1 MLPEQH
7 DILFSF
13 VAILFAVF
21 AVFVFGNVVTHCRE
35 REGINTNLW
44 GGVFGIFA
52 VTCFLMT
59 VHMFDL
65 VQKDQLIFFFSTYL
79 WVVILMLLVWGVF
92 FKSNK
97 IESQSPPIIRGF
109 FFWTTVS
116 LLLAG
121 YTNWL
126 PQQRSDPPPKEAAVV
141 GDLTMEEFAEMGR
154 VIIFGAKQ
162 VAGQKSIGKGQCPL
176 CHTFDPGDNIGRC
189 PNLFGVEKRSHDRV
203 KEERYK
209 TSPVAIGE
217 TEPAAGIV
225 KGKYDEVP
233 DEYKRQHGP
242 DELTGED
249 YIRESLMC
257 PTCYV
262 VEGYG
267 KDNDTKS
274 PMPVITKPPISLS
287 RTEVN
292 AVIAYLQSKDTP
304 GEFASVTVP
313 LPQDDAGNTGGG
325 DAAAEAD
332 SGGDEDAPVFVT
344 GKEDIQTMIN
354 TLGCPL
360 CHTIPG
366 VEGAM
371 GTLGPVLHEKT
382 NAPNRIKD
390 PNYKGKA
397 TNTKEYVRESILN
410 PGAYVVFNE
419 EAGESFPDG
428 LMPTTF
434 SEMLSV
440 QALDKLVD
448 FISQTEAPAGS

>member
-13 VAILFAVF
+13 IAILFAVF
-21 AVFVFGNVVTHCRE
+21 GIFVFGNVIQNCRE
-35 REGINTNLW
+35 REGLNIKFW
-44 GGVFGIFA
+44 GGIFGAFA
-52 VTCFLMT
+52 IGCFLMT
-59 VHMFDL
+59 VHMFDP
-65 VQKDQLIFFFSTYL
+65 VQAEQLKFFFSTYIL
-79 WVVILMLLVWGVF
+79 VVLLMLFFWGVF

-97 IESQSPPIIRGF
+97 IEGQSPPIIRGF
-109 FFWTTVS
+109 FFWCTVS

-126 PQQRSDPPPKEAAVV
+126 PQQRSDPPPKEAAIV

-176 CHTFDPGDNIGRC
+176 CHTFDPGDNMGRC
-189 PNLFGVEKRSHDRV
+189 PNLFGVEERSHKRV
-203 KEERYK
+203 KEDRYA
-209 TSPVAIGE
+209 TSPMAIGE
-217 TEPAAGIV
+217 LEPASGIV
-225 KGKYDEVP
+225 KGVP
-233 DEYKRQHGP
+233 NDIPEEYRREHGP

-249 YIRESLMC
+249 YLRESLMC

-262 VEGYG
+262 VTGFG
-267 KDNDTKS
+267 KDGDTKS
-274 PMPVITKPPISLS
+274 PMPVIVKPPISLS
-287 RTEVN
+287 RVEVN
-292 AVIAYLQSKDTP
+292 AVVAYLQSKETP

-313 LPQDDAGNTGGG
+313 LPQDDAGNTGG
-325 DAAAEAD
+325 AIAEAPAE
-332 SGGDEDAPVFVT
+332 DEDRPVFVT
-344 GKEDIQTMIN
+344 GNEDIQAMIN

-371 GTLGPVLHEKT
+371 GELGPKLHEKI

-419 EAGESFPDG
+419 EAGEAFPDG

-434 SEMLSV
+434 GEMLSV
-440 QALDKLVD
+440 SALDKLVD

>member
-13 VAILFAVF
+13 IAILFAVF
-21 AVFVFGNVVTHCRE
+21 GIFVFGNVIQNCRE
-35 REGINTNLW
+35 REGLNTKFW
-44 GGVFGIFA
+44 GGIFGAFA
-52 VTCFLMT
+52 IGCFLMT

-65 VQKDQLIFFFSTYL
+65 VQADQLKFFFSTYIL
-79 WVVILMLLVWGVF
+79 VVLMMLFFWGVF

-97 IESQSPPIIRGF
+97 IEGQSPPIIRGF
-109 FFWTTVS
+109 FFWCTVS

-126 PQQRSDPPPKEAAVV
+126 PQQRSDPPPKEAAIV

-176 CHTFDPGDNIGRC
+176 CHTFDPGDNMGRC
-189 PNLFGVEKRSHDRV
+189 PNLFGVEERSHKRV
-203 KEERYK
+203 KEDRYA
-209 TSPVAIGE
+209 TSPMAIGE
-217 TEPAAGIV
+217 LEPASGIV
-225 KGKYDEVP
+225 KGVP
-233 DEYKRQHGP
+233 NDIPEEYRRQHGP

-249 YIRESLMC
+249 YLRESLMC

-262 VEGYG
+262 VTGFG
-267 KDNDTKS
+267 KDGDTKS
-274 PMPVITKPPISLS
+274 PMPVIVKPPISLS
-287 RTEVN
+287 RVEVN
-292 AVIAYLQSKDTP
+292 AVVAYLQSKDTP

-313 LPQDDAGNTGGG
+313 LPQDDAGNTGG
-325 DAAAEAD
+325 AIAEAPAE
-332 SGGDEDAPVFVT
+332 DEDRPVFVT
-344 GKEDIQTMIN
+344 GNEDIQAMIN

-371 GTLGPVLHEKT
+371 GELGPKLHEKI

-419 EAGESFPDG
+419 EAGEAFPDG

-434 SEMLSV
+434 GEMLSV
-440 QALDKLVD
+440 SALDKLVD

>member
-13 VAILFAVF
+13 LAIVFAVF
-21 AVFVFGNVVTHCRE
+21 GIFVFGNVIQNCRE
-35 REGINTNLW
+35 REVPSAKMW
-44 GGVFGIFA
+44 GGIFGIFA
-52 VTCFLMT
+52 IGSFLMT
-59 VHMFDL
+59 VHMFSL
-65 VQKDQLIFFFSTYL
+65 VQADQLKFFFGTYL
-79 WVVILMLLVWGVF
+79 WAIFAILLTWGVF
-92 FKSNK
+92 FKS
-97 IESQSPPIIRGF
+97 IGSQSPPIIRGF

-116 LLLAG
+116 VLLAG

-141 GDLTMEEFAEMGR
+141 GDVTMEEFAEMGR

-176 CHTFDPGDNIGRC
+176 CHTFDPGDHMGRC
-189 PNLFGVEKRSHDRV
+189 PNLFGVEKRSHDRI
-203 KEERYK
+203 KEDRYLNEPMK
-209 TSPVAIGE
+209 VGE
-217 TEPAAGIV
+217 LEPASGIV
-225 KGKYDEVP
+225 KGKWDEVP
-233 DEYKRQHGP
+233 EEYRRQNGP
-242 DELTGED
+242 DEFIGED
-249 YIRESLMC
+249 YIRESVMC

-262 VEGYG
+262 VKTFG
-267 KDNDTKS
+267 KAGDTKS
-274 PMPVITKPPISLS
+274 PMPVIVKPPISLS
-287 RTEVN
+287 RVEVN

-304 GEFASVTVP
+304 GEYASVTVP
-313 LPQDDAGNTGGG
+313 LPQDDAGNTGG
-325 DAAAEAD
+325 AIVED
-332 SGGDEDAPVFVT
+332 SGDDEEGPVFVT
-344 GKEDIQTMIN
+344 GNEDIQAMIN

-366 VEGAM
+366 IEGAM
-371 GTLGPVLHEKT
+371 GELGPVLHEKI
-382 NAPNRIKD
+382 NAPKRIKD

-397 TNTKEYVRESILN
+397 KNTREYVRESILD

-434 SEMLSV
+434 AEQLSIK
-440 QALDKLVD
+440 ALDKIVD

>member
-13 VAILFAVF
+13 LAIVFAVF
-21 AVFVFGNVVTHCRE
+21 GIFVFGNVVQNCRE
-35 REGINTNLW
+35 RELSGSKMWAGL
-44 GGVFGIFA
+44 FGIFA
-52 VTCFLMT
+52 IASFMMT
-59 VHMFDL
+59 VHMFSL
-65 VQKDQLIFFFSTYL
+65 NQGDQLSFFFSTYL
-79 WVVILMLLVWGVF
+79 WAIILLLLVWGVF
-92 FKSNK
+92 FKSNN
-97 IESQSPPIIRGF
+97 IEGQSPPIIRGF

-116 LLLAG
+116 VLLAG

-141 GDLTMEEFAEMGR
+141 GDVTMEEFAEMGR

-176 CHTFDPGDNIGRC
+176 CHDFDAGAHIGRC
-189 PNLFGVEKRSHDRV
+189 PNLFGVEKRSHTRV
-203 KEERYK
+203 KEDRYK
-209 TSPVAIGE
+209 TSPMAIGE
-217 TEPAAGIV
+217 LEPSAGIV
-225 KGKYDEVP
+225 KGKYDEIP
-233 DEYKRQHGP
+233 EEYRRQHGP
-242 DELTGED
+242 DELIGED

-257 PTCYV
+257 PSCYV
-262 VEGYG
+262 VEGFG
-267 KDNDTKS
+267 GSGDTKS

-287 RTEVN
+287 RVEVN

-304 GEFASVTVP
+304 GEFAAVTVP
-313 LPQDDAGNTGGG
+313 LPQDDAGNTGG
-325 DAAAEAD
+325 AVVEEE
-332 SGGDEDAPVFVT
+332 SGGDEDRPVFVT
-344 GKEDIQTMIN
+344 GTEDIQAMIN

-366 VEGAM
+366 VEGAV
-371 GTLGPVLHEKT
+371 GELGPKLHEKT

-397 TNTKEYVRESILN
+397 KNTKEYVRESILQ
-410 PGAYVVFNE
+410 PSAYVVFNE

-434 SEMLSV
+434 GQMLSV
-440 QALDKLVD
+440 EALDKLVD

>member
-13 VAILFAVF
+13 IAILFAVF
-21 AVFVFGNVVTHCRE
+21 GIFVFGNVIQNCRE
-35 REGINTNLW
+35 REGLNIKFW
-44 GGVFGIFA
+44 GGIFGAFA
-52 VTCFLMT
+52 IGCFLMT

-65 VQKDQLIFFFSTYL
+65 VQADQLKFFFSTYIL
-79 WVVILMLLVWGVF
+79 VVLMMLFFWGVF

-97 IESQSPPIIRGF
+97 IEGQSPPIIRGF
-109 FFWTTVS
+109 FFWCTVS

-126 PQQRSDPPPKEAAVV
+126 PQQRSDPPPKEAAIV

-176 CHTFDPGDNIGRC
+176 CHTFDPGDNMGRC
-189 PNLFGVEKRSHDRV
+189 PNLFGVEERSHKRV
-203 KEERYK
+203 KEDRYA
-209 TSPVAIGE
+209 TSPMAIGE
-217 TEPAAGIV
+217 LEPASGIV
-225 KGKYDEVP
+225 KGVP
-233 DEYKRQHGP
+233 NDIPEEYRREHGP

-249 YIRESLMC
+249 YLRESLMC

-262 VEGYG
+262 VTGFG
-267 KDNDTKS
+267 KDGDTKS
-274 PMPVITKPPISLS
+274 PMPVIVKPPISLS
-287 RTEVN
+287 RVEVN
-292 AVIAYLQSKDTP
+292 AVVAYLQSKDTP

-313 LPQDDAGNTGGG
+313 LPQDDAGNTGG
-325 DAAAEAD
+325 AIAEAP
-332 SGGDEDAPVFVT
+332 DEDEDRPVFVT
-344 GKEDIQTMIN
+344 GNEDIQAMIN

-366 VEGAM
+366 IEGAM
-371 GTLGPVLHEKT
+371 GELGPVLHEKT

-419 EAGESFPDG
+419 AEGESFPDG

-434 SEMLSV
+434 GEMLSV
-440 QALDKLVD
+440 SALEKVVD
-448 FISQTEAPAGS
+448 FISQTEDPAGS

>member
-13 VAILFAVF
+13 IAILFAVF
-21 AVFVFGNVVTHCRE
+21 GVFVFGNVIQHCRE
-35 REGINTNLW
+35 REGINSNLW
-44 GGVFGIFA
+44 GGIFGVFAI
-52 VTCFLMT
+52 TCFLMT

-65 VQKDQLIFFFSTYL
+65 VQADQLKFFFSTYL
-79 WVVILMLLVWGVF
+79 LVVLLLLFFWGAF

-97 IESQSPPIIRGF
+97 IEGESPPIIRGF
-109 FFWTTVS
+109 FFWCTVS

-176 CHTFDPGDNIGRC
+176 CHTFDPGDNMGRC
-189 PNLFGVEKRSHDRV
+189 PNLFGVEERSHTRIKEDR
-203 KEERYK
+203 YA
-209 TSPVAIGE
+209 TSPMAIGE
-217 TEPAAGIV
+217 VEPASGIV
-225 KGKYDEVP
+225 KGRAADVP
-233 DEYKRQHGP
+233 EEYRRQHGP

-249 YIRESLMC
+249 YLRESLMC

-262 VEGYG
+262 VEGFG
-267 KDNDTKS
+267 KDGDTKS

-287 RTEVN
+287 RVEVN
-292 AVIAYLQSKDTP
+292 AVVAYLQAKDTP
-304 GEFASVTVP
+304 GEFAAVTVP
-313 LPQDDAGNTGGG
+313 LPQDDAGNTGGAVVEE
-325 DAAAEAD
+325 AASDEEA
-332 SGGDEDAPVFVT
+332 PTFVT
-344 GKEDIQTMIN
+344 GKEDIQAMIN
-354 TLGCPL
+354 ILGCPL

-366 VEGAM
+366 VEGAV
-371 GTLGPVLHEKT
+371 GELGPKLYEKT
-382 NAPNRIKD
+382 NAPDRIKD

-410 PGAYVVFNE
+410 PSAYVVFNE
-419 EAGESFPDG
+419 EAGEAFPDG

>member
-13 VAILFAVF
+13 IAILFAVF
-21 AVFVFGNVVTHCRE
+21 GVFVFGNVVQACRE
-35 REGINTNLW
+35 REGLNSKLW
-44 GGVFGIFA
+44 GGIFA
-52 VTCFLMT
+52 AYAIACFLMT

-65 VQKDQLIFFFSTYL
+65 VQAEQLKFFFSTYL
-79 WVVILMLLVWGVF
+79 WVVVTLLLTWGVF

-97 IESQSPPIIRGF
+97 IEAQSPPIIRGF

-176 CHTFDPGDNIGRC
+176 CHTFDPGDNMGRC
-189 PNLFGVEKRSHDRV
+189 PNLFGVEERSHKRV
-203 KEERYK
+203 KEDRYAS
-209 TSPVAIGE
+209 SPMAIGE
-217 TEPAAGIV
+217 VEPASGIV
-225 KGKYDEVP
+225 KSKPSEIP
-233 DEYKRQHGP
+233 EEYKRQHGP

-249 YIRESLMC
+249 YLRESLMC

-262 VEGYG
+262 VKGFG

-274 PMPVITKPPISLS
+274 PMPVIVKPPISLS

-292 AVIAYLQSKDTP
+292 AVVAYLQSKDTP

-313 LPQDDAGNTGGG
+313 LPQDDAGNTGG
-325 DAAAEAD
+325 AVVEAPAE
-332 SGGDEDAPVFVT
+332 DEDRPVFVT
-344 GKEDIQTMIN
+344 GKEDIQAMIN

-366 VEGAM
+366 VEGAV
-371 GTLGPVLHEKT
+371 GELGPKLHEKI
-382 NAPNRIKD
+382 NAPKRIKD
-390 PNYKGKA
+390 ANYKGKA

-419 EAGESFPDG
+419 EAGESYPDG

-448 FISQTEAPAGS
+448 FISQTEPPA

>member
-13 VAILFAVF
+13 IAILFAVF
-21 AVFVFGNVVTHCRE
+21 GIFVFGNVIQNCRE
-35 REGINTNLW
+35 REGLNTKFW
-44 GGVFGIFA
+44 GGIFGAFA
-52 VTCFLMT
+52 IGCFLMT

-65 VQKDQLIFFFSTYL
+65 VQADQLKFFFSTYL
-79 WVVILMLLVWGVF
+79 LVVLVMLFSWGVF

-109 FFWTTVS
+109 FFWCTVS

-176 CHTFDPGDNIGRC
+176 CHTFDPGDNMGRC
-189 PNLFGVEKRSHDRV
+189 PNLFGVEERSHKRV
-203 KEERYK
+203 KEDRYA
-209 TSPVAIGE
+209 TSPMAIGE
-217 TEPAAGIV
+217 LEPASGIV
-225 KGKYDEVP
+225 KGVP
-233 DEYKRQHGP
+233 NDIPEEYRRQHGP

-249 YIRESLMC
+249 YLRESLMC

-262 VEGYG
+262 VTGFG
-267 KDNDTKS
+267 KDGDTKS
-274 PMPVITKPPISLS
+274 PMPVIVKPPISLS
-287 RTEVN
+287 RVEVN
-292 AVIAYLQSKDTP
+292 AVVAYLQSKDTP
-304 GEFASVTVP
+304 GEFAAVTVP
-313 LPQDDAGNTGGG
+313 LPQDDAGNTGG
-325 DAAAEAD
+325 AVAEAPAE
-332 SGGDEDAPVFVT
+332 DEDRPVFVT
-344 GKEDIQTMIN
+344 GKEDIQAMIN

-366 VEGAM
+366 VEGAV
-371 GTLGPVLHEKT
+371 GELGPKLHEKI

-419 EAGESFPDG
+419 EAGEAFPDG

-434 SEMLSV
+434 GEMLSV

-448 FISQTEAPAGS
+448 FISQTEPPA

>member
-13 VAILFAVF
+13 IAILFAGF
-21 AVFVFGNVVTHCRE
+21 GIFVFGNVIQACRE
-35 REGINTNLW
+35 REGLNTTLW
-44 GGVFGIFA
+44 GGIFGAFA
-52 VTCFLMT
+52 LTCFMMT

-65 VQKDQLIFFFSTYL
+65 VQADQLSFFFSTYV
-79 WVVILMLLVWGVF
+79 WVVVLLLLTWGVF

-97 IESQSPPIIRGF
+97 IEGQSPPIIRGM
-109 FFWTTVS
+109 FFWTVVS
-116 LLLAG
+116 LSLAG

-126 PQQRSDPPPKEAAVV
+126 PQQRSDPPPKEAAIV
-141 GDLTMEEFAEMGR
+141 GDVTMEEFAEMGR

-176 CHTFDPGDNIGRC
+176 CHGFDPADHMGRC
-189 PNLFGVEKRSHDRV
+189 PNLFGVEKRSHERV
-203 KEERYK
+203 KEDRYAS
-209 TSPVAIGE
+209 SPIAVGE

-225 KGKYDEVP
+225 KGKYDEIP
-233 DEYKRQHGP
+233 EEYRRQHGP
-242 DELTGED
+242 DEFNGED
-249 YIRESLMC
+249 YIRESMMC

-262 VEGYG
+262 VEGFG
-267 KDNDTKS
+267 GAGDTKS
-274 PMPVITKPPISLS
+274 PMPVIVKPPISLS
-287 RTEVN
+287 RVEVN

-313 LPQDDAGNTGGG
+313 LPQDDAGNTGG
-325 DAAAEAD
+325 AVAEEAVE
-332 SGGDEDAPVFVT
+332 EDDGAIFVT
-344 GKEDIQTMIN
+344 GKEDIQVIIN
-354 TLGCPL
+354 KLGCPL

-366 VEGAM
+366 VEGAV
-371 GTLGPVLHEKT
+371 GELGPKLHEKT

-410 PGAYVVFNE
+410 PSAYVVFDE
-419 EAGESFPDG
+419 VAGEAFPDG

-434 SEMLSV
+434 GEQLSV
-440 QALDKLVD
+440 AALDKLVD

>member
-13 VAILFAVF
+13 LAIVF
-21 AVFVFGNVVTHCRE
+21 AVFGIYVFGNVVQECRE
-35 REGINTNLW
+35 REGSNGKLW
-44 GGVFGIFA
+44 GGVFGAFA
-52 VTCFLMT
+52 VTCFMMT
-59 VHMFDL
+59 VHMFSL
-65 VQKDQLIFFFSTYL
+65 VQADQLAFFFSTYIF
-79 WVVILMLLVWGVF
+79 VVILMLIVWGVF
-92 FKSNK
+92 YKSIG
-97 IESQSPPIIRGF
+97 IEGQSPPIIRGF

-116 LLLAG
+116 VLLAG

-126 PQQRSDPPPKEAAVV
+126 PQQRSDPPPKQAAVV
-141 GDLTMEEFAEMGR
+141 GDVTMEEFAEMGR

-176 CHTFDPGDNIGRC
+176 CHTFDPGDHMGRC
-189 PNLFGVEKRSHDRV
+189 PNLFGVEKRSNDRV
-203 KEERYK
+203 KEDRYAS
-209 TSPVAIGE
+209 SPMAIGE
-217 TEPAAGIV
+217 LEPASGIV
-225 KGKYDEVP
+225 KGKP
-233 DEYKRQHGP
+233 DEIPEEYRRQHGP
-242 DELTGED
+242 EELTGED
-249 YIRESLMC
+249 YLRESLMC

-262 VEGYG
+262 VEGFG
-267 KDNDTKS
+267 KDGDTKS

-287 RTEVN
+287 RVEVN
-292 AVIAYLQSKDTP
+292 AVVAYLQSKDTP
-304 GEFASVTVP
+304 GEFAAVTVP
-313 LPQDDAGNTGGG
+313 LPQDDAGNTGG
-325 DAAAEAD
+325 AVAEESAE
-332 SGGDEDAPVFVT
+332 DEDRPVFVT
-344 GKEDIQTMIN
+344 GTEDIQAMIN

-371 GTLGPVLHEKT
+371 GALGPVLHEKT

-410 PGAYVVFNE
+410 PSAYLVFNE
-419 EAGESFPDG
+419 EAGEAFPDG

-434 SEMLSV
+434 GQMLSV
-440 QALDKLVD
+440 EALDKLVD

>member
-13 VAILFAVF
+13 IAILFAVF
-21 AVFVFGNVVTHCRE
+21 GIFVFGNVIQNCRE
-35 REGINTNLW
+35 REGLNTKFW
-44 GGVFGIFA
+44 GGIFGAFA
-52 VTCFLMT
+52 IGCFLMT

-65 VQKDQLIFFFSTYL
+65 VQADQLKFFFSTYIL
-79 WVVILMLLVWGVF
+79 VVLMMLFFWGVF

-97 IESQSPPIIRGF
+97 IEGQSPPIIRGF
-109 FFWTTVS
+109 FFWCTVS

-126 PQQRSDPPPKEAAVV
+126 PQQRSDPPPKEAALV
-141 GDLTMEEFAEMGR
+141 GDVTMEEFAEMGR

-176 CHTFDPGDNIGRC
+176 CHTFDPADHMGRC
-189 PNLFGVEKRSHDRV
+189 PNLFGVEKRSHDRI
-203 KEERYK
+203 KEDRYA

-217 TEPAAGIV
+217 VEPASGIV
-225 KGKYDEVP
+225 KGKYDEIP
-233 DEYKRQHGP
+233 EEYRRQQGP
-242 DELTGED
+242 DEFIGED
-249 YIRESLMC
+249 YIRESMMC

-262 VEGYG
+262 V
-267 KDNDTKS
+267 KDFGNAGDLKS
-274 PMPVITKPPISLS
+274 PMPVIVKPPVSLS
-287 RTEVN
+287 RVEVN

-304 GEFASVTVP
+304 GEFATVTVP
-313 LPQDDAGNTGGG
+313 LPQDDAGHTGG
-325 DAAAEAD
+325 AVAED
-332 SGGDEDAPVFVT
+332 SSDDEDKPVFVT
-344 GKEDIQTMIN
+344 GTEDIQTMIN

-366 VEGAM
+366 VEGAV
-371 GTLGPVLHEKT
+371 GELGPKLHEKI
-382 NAPNRIKD
+382 NAPMRIKD

-419 EAGESFPDG
+419 AEGELFPDG

-434 SEMLSV
+434 SQMLSV
-440 QALDKLVD
+440 DALDKLVD

>member
-13 VAILFAVF
+13 IAILFAVF
-21 AVFVFGNVVTHCRE
+21 GIFVFGNVIQNCRE
-35 REGINTNLW
+35 REGLNTKFW
-44 GGVFGIFA
+44 GGIFGAFA
-52 VTCFLMT
+52 IGCFLMT

-65 VQKDQLIFFFSTYL
+65 VQADQLKFFFSTYIL
-79 WVVILMLLVWGVF
+79 VVLLMLFSWGVF

-109 FFWTTVS
+109 FFWCTVS

-176 CHTFDPGDNIGRC
+176 CHTFDPGDNMGRC
-189 PNLFGVEKRSHDRV
+189 PNLFGVEERSHKRV
-203 KEERYK
+203 KEDRYAS
-209 TSPVAIGE
+209 SPMAIGE
-217 TEPAAGIV
+217 LEPASGIV
-225 KGKYDEVP
+225 KGVP
-233 DEYKRQHGP
+233 NDIPEEYRRQHGP

-249 YIRESLMC
+249 YLRESLMC

-262 VEGYG
+262 VTGFG
-267 KDNDTKS
+267 KDGDTKS
-274 PMPVITKPPISLS
+274 PMPVIVKPPISLS
-287 RTEVN
+287 RVEVN
-292 AVIAYLQSKDTP
+292 AVVAYLQSKDTP
-304 GEFASVTVP
+304 GEFAAVTVP
-313 LPQDDAGNTGGG
+313 LPQDDAGNTGG
-325 DAAAEAD
+325 AIAEAPAE
-332 SGGDEDAPVFVT
+332 DEDRPVFVT
-344 GKEDIQTMIN
+344 GTEDIQAMIN

-371 GTLGPVLHEKT
+371 GELGPKLHEKV

-434 SEMLSV
+434 GEMLSV
-440 QALDKLVD
+440 SALDKLVD

>member
-13 VAILFAVF
+13 IAIAFAIFAIYVF
-21 AVFVFGNVVTHCRE
+21 ASSIQICRE
-35 REGINTNLW
+35 REGIDTRFW
-44 GGVFGIFA
+44 GTVFGAFA
-52 VTCFLMT
+52 IGAFLMT
-59 VHMFDL
+59 AHMFTL
-65 VQKDQLIFFFSTYL
+65 VQADQLQFFFSTYL
-79 WVVILMLLVWGVF
+79 WAIVVLLMVWGAF
-92 FKSNK
+92 YKSNK
-97 IESQSPPIIRGF
+97 IERESPPIIRGF

-141 GDLTMEEFAEMGR
+141 GDVTMEEFAEMGR

-176 CHTFDPGDNIGRC
+176 CHTFDPADHMGRC

-203 KEERYK
+203 KEDRYA

-217 TEPAAGIV
+217 LEPASGIV
-225 KGKYDEVP
+225 KGKYDEIP
-233 DEYKRQHGP
+233 EEYRRQHGP
-242 DELTGED
+242 DEFTGED
-249 YIRESLMC
+249 YIRESVMC

-262 VEGYG
+262 VEKFGSDG
-267 KDNDTKS
+267 DTKS
-274 PMPVITKPPISLS
+274 PMPIISKPPISLS
-287 RTEVN
+287 RNEVN

-304 GEFASVTVP
+304 GEFATVTVP
-313 LPQDDAGNTGGG
+313 LPQDDAGNTGI
-325 DAAAEAD
+325 AVEAP
-332 SGGDEDAPVFVT
+332 DEDEDKPVFVT
-344 GKEDIQTMIN
+344 GTEDIQAMIN

-371 GTLGPVLHEKT
+371 GMLGPVLHEKI
-382 NAPNRIKD
+382 NAPKRIKD

-419 EAGESFPDG
+419 AEGELFPDG

-434 SEMLSV
+434 SQMLSV
-440 QALDKLVD
+440 DALDKLVD

>member
-13 VAILFAVF
+13 LAILFATF
-21 AVFVFGNVVTHCRE
+21 GIFVFGNVIQNCRE
-35 REGINTNLW
+35 RGGLNTTLW
-44 GGVFGIFA
+44 GGIFGVFALTMFM
-52 VTCFLMT
+52 MT
-59 VHMFDL
+59 VHMFSL
-65 VQKDQLIFFFSTYL
+65 VQADQLKFFFSTYL
-79 WVVILMLLVWGVF
+79 WVILLLLLTWGVF
-92 FKSNK
+92 FKSNN

-116 LLLAG
+116 VLLAG

-176 CHTFDPGDNIGRC
+176 CHGFDPADHMGRC

-203 KEERYK
+203 KEDRYA
-209 TSPVAIGE
+209 TSPIPIGE

-225 KGKYDEVP
+225 KGKWDQIPE
-233 DEYKRQHGP
+233 EYRRQHGP
-242 DELTGED
+242 DELVGED

-262 VEGYG
+262 VEGFG
-267 KDNDTKS
+267 GSGDTKS
-274 PMPVITKPPISLS
+274 PMPVIVKPPISLS
-287 RTEVN
+287 RVEVN

-304 GEFASVTVP
+304 GEFGAVTVP
-313 LPQDDAGNTGGG
+313 LPQDDAGNTGG
-325 DAAAEAD
+325 APVAEE
-332 SGGDEDAPVFVT
+332 SSDEDAPLFVT
-344 GKEDIQTMIN
+344 GKEDIQAMIN
-354 TLGCPL
+354 KLGCPL

-366 VEGAM
+366 VEGAV
-371 GTLGPVLHEKT
+371 GELGPKLHEKI

-419 EAGESFPDG
+419 EAGESYPDG
-428 LMPTTF
+428 LMPTSF
-434 SEMLSV
+434 GEQLSV
-440 QALDKLVD
+440 AALDKLVD
-448 FISQTEAPAGS
+448 FISQTEPPAGS

>member
-13 VAILFAVF
+13 IAIAFAIFAIYVF
-21 AVFVFGNVVTHCRE
+21 ASSIQICRE
-35 REGINTNLW
+35 REGIDTRFW
-44 GGVFGIFA
+44 GTVFGAFA
-52 VTCFLMT
+52 IGAFLMT
-59 VHMFDL
+59 AHMFTL
-65 VQKDQLIFFFSTYL
+65 VQADQLQFFFSTYL
-79 WVVILMLLVWGVF
+79 WFIVVLLMVWGAF
-92 FKSNK
+92 YKSNK
-97 IESQSPPIIRGF
+97 IERESPPIIRGF

-141 GDLTMEEFAEMGR
+141 GDVTMEEFAEMGR

-176 CHTFDPGDNIGRC
+176 CHTFDPADHMGRC

-203 KEERYK
+203 KEDRYA

-217 TEPAAGIV
+217 TEPASGIV
-225 KGKYDEVP
+225 KGKYDEIP
-233 DEYKRQHGP
+233 EEYRRQHGP
-242 DELTGED
+242 DEFIGED
-249 YIRESLMC
+249 YIRESMMC

-262 VEGYG
+262 V
-267 KDNDTKS
+267 KDFGNAGDLKS
-274 PMPVITKPPISLS
+274 PMPIISKPPVSLS

-304 GEFASVTVP
+304 GEFATVTVP
-313 LPQDDAGNTGGG
+313 LPQDDAGNTGI
-325 DAAAEAD
+325 AVEAP
-332 SGGDEDAPVFVT
+332 DEDEDKPVFVT
-344 GKEDIQTMIN
+344 GTEDIQAMIN

-371 GTLGPVLHEKT
+371 GMLGPVLHEKI
-382 NAPNRIKD
+382 NAPKRIKD

-419 EAGESFPDG
+419 AEGELFPDG
-428 LMPTTF
+428 LMPTDF
-434 SEMLSV
+434 SQQLSV
-440 QALDKLVD
+440 NAIDKLVD
-448 FISQTEAPAGS
+448 FISQTEPPAGS

>member
-13 VAILFAVF
+13 IAIVF
-21 AVFVFGNVVTHCRE
+21 AVFGIYAFGSVVQACRE
-35 REGINTNLW
+35 REEINGKLW
-44 GGVFGIFA
+44 GGIFA
-52 VTCFLMT
+52 AFAIGCFLMT
-59 VHMFDL
+59 VHMFTL
-65 VQKDQLIFFFSTYL
+65 VQADQLAFFFSTYL
-79 WVVILMLLVWGVF
+79 WLVVVLLITWGVF
-92 FKSNK
+92 FKCNDGMAG
-97 IESQSPPIIRGF
+97 QSPPIIRGF

-126 PQQRSDPPPKEAAVV
+126 PQQRSDPPPKEAALV
-141 GDLTMEEFAEMGR
+141 GDVTMEEFAEMGR

-176 CHTFDPGDNIGRC
+176 CHTFDPADHMGRC
-189 PNLFGVEKRSHDRV
+189 PNLFGVEKRSHDRI
-203 KEERYK
+203 KEDRYAN
-209 TSPVAIGE
+209 SPVAIGE
-217 TEPAAGIV
+217 VEPASGIV

-233 DEYKRQHGP
+233 EEYRRQQGP
-242 DELTGED
+242 DEFIGED
-249 YIRESLMC
+249 YIRESMMC

-262 VEGYG
+262 V
-267 KDNDTKS
+267 KDFGNAGDLKS
-274 PMPVITKPPISLS
+274 PMPVIVKPPVSLS
-287 RTEVN
+287 RVEVN

-304 GEFASVTVP
+304 GEFATVTVP
-313 LPQDDAGNTGGG
+313 LPQDDAGNTGG
-325 DAAAEAD
+325 ALAED
-332 SGGDEDAPVFVT
+332 SSDDEDKPVFVT
-344 GKEDIQTMIN
+344 GTEDIQTMIN

-366 VEGAM
+366 VEGAV
-371 GTLGPVLHEKT
+371 GELGPKLHEKI
-382 NAPNRIKD
+382 NAPMRIKD

-419 EAGESFPDG
+419 AEGELFPDG

-434 SEMLSV
+434 SQMLSV
-440 QALDKLVD
+440 DALDKLVD